1 MKDIIRNV
9 LMSSYFN
16 KMSKLNDEIELWT
29 SSDYKRALI
38 IKDYEDSVKVIAVNT
53 GRSWYI
59 EGSDEGYIESR
70 TKQIIDEASDVIAD
84 IF

>member
-1 MKDIIRNV
+1 MKDTVRNV

-38 IKDYEDSVKVIAVNT
+38 VKDYEDSVKVIAVNT
-53 GRSWYI
+53 GRSWFI
-59 EGSDEGYIESR
+59 EGSDECYIESR